1 MNTTIQ
7 QYFPGKTK
15 GLIYACCNLTLLSGR
30 EDIGPKVIL
39 RCNSTLQCGELVRVL
54 GAGLQIPSLAL
65 QKLMTHV
72 KPAVYST
79 EDAKT
84 QARASLPRF
93 DSQLL
98 HLGCSLLKTSV
109 SVSLLF

>member
-1 MNTTIQ
+1 M
-7 QYFPGKTK
+7 
-15 GLIYACCNLTLLSGR
+15 
-30 EDIGPKVIL
+30 
-39 RCNSTLQCGELVRVL
+39 L

-65 QKLMTHV
+65 QKLTVIGSGAGEAEVYSMTHV

-79 EDAKT
+79 EDAKI
-84 QARASLPRF
+84 QARASLPTF

-98 HLGCSLLKTSV
+98 HLVCRLLQTSV